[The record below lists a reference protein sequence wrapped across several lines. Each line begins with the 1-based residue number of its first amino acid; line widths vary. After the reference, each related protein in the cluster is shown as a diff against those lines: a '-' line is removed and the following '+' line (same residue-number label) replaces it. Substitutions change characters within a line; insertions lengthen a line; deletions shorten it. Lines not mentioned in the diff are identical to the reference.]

1 MYEVFEKLC
10 QEKGIKPSRVAKDCG
25 IANSTF
31 SDWKAGRY
39 TPKTDKMVKI
49 AKYFEVSLEMLLGV

>member
-10 QEKGIKPSRVAKDCG
+10 QEKGIKPNRVAKDCG
-25 IANSTF
+25 IASSTL

-39 TPKTDKMVKI
+39 TPKVDKMVKI
-49 AKYFEVSLEMLLGV
+49 AGYFGVSLEALLGV